1 MIALLLAAGRG
12 RRLGSERPKALLEFG
27 GRTLLDRHLE
37 NLASLRGG
45 IEGGI
50 ETVVVTGFRAELLDV
65 PRAIHNSRYER
76 GSVISLAVALDAL
89 ASRKDDLLLMDAD
102 VLYEPSILRDV
113 TALDRGFAI
122 DTRVTPGSEEMMAGV
137 RDGQVRALRRGHLEG
152 FALTGENVGF
162 AKIDAASLPALRAIV
177 AEVEAA
183 DADSDYEDAL
193 DRFVATHGAD
203 YVLVGDRAWTEID
216 FAEDVERAEQE
227 VLGRLDGGQC
237 WAARFSRTIS
247 AEGISG

>member
-1 MIALLLAAGRG
+1 MIAVLLAAGRG
-12 RRLGSERPKALLEFG
+12 RRLGSDRPKALLEFG

-37 NLASLRGG
+37 NLAGIAET

-50 ETVVVTGFRAELLDV
+50 ETVVVTGFRAELLEV
-65 PRAIHNSRYER
+65 PRAIALSIHNARYER

-89 ASRKDDLLLMDAD
+89 ADRDEDLLLMDAD

-113 TALDRGFAI
+113 AALERGFAI

-137 RDGQVRALRRGHLEG
+137 REGKVRALRRGRLEG
-152 FALTGENVGF
+152 FDLTGEGVGF
-162 AKIDAASLPALRAIV
+162 TKIDAASLPALRAIV
-177 AEVEAA
+177 AEIEAA

-203 YVLVGDRAWTEID
+203 YVLVGERAWTEID
-216 FAEDVERAEQE
+216 FAEDVERAERE
-227 VLGRLDGGQC
+227 VLPRLDGG
-237 WAARFSRTIS
+237 RS
-247 AEGISG
+247 